1 MKKITFLLILFIT
14 NLGFA
19 QPSTSPAAPT
29 NDPGDVISIYGDTFT
44 NIANNYDPNWGQS
57 GHMQVNPTFDP
68 GNGEAVLAYP
78 NFNYQGTELAT
89 ANASTMEFL
98 HIDIWTSATP
108 GATDIQVSPINN
120 GSGAGETLVSIAYNS
135 GTWTSVDIPKS
146 AFTGMTWDSVFQMK
160 FAANGPGSTVPVDI
174 YLDNI
179 YFWKNPTAPG
189 ADATLSAIEIDNAP
203 LSNFAAGVF
212 TYNVDL
218 PSGTTAVPQVTLATA
233 TDSGAAVVIT
243 QATALPGDATIG
255 VTSANGMNNETYT
268 ISFAAVGP
276 SMGTATPPNRPA
288 ADVISIFSDAYS
300 DIAVDTF
307 DTSWCPGST
316 SDVTIAGEAMKR
328 IDGLGCEGIDWQGA
342 RTIDASGFTHFHMD
356 LYIEESNL
364 IGKEINMKFSQW
376 GGTGGEV
383 SAFNINVG
391 DGAGAAQ
398 TLVNGW
404 NIIDV
409 VIDAAFTGDT
419 TRNDIVQFVI
429 TSNVPTMWYDNLYL
443 HKNTTAGVD
452 DFTAAPFKVYPNP
465 TSNEWTISS
474 TDAVLETVQI
484 FDLSGKLVMTQE
496 VNNSSTRIST
506 TTLTSGVYIAK
517 VTSASGT
524 QNLKLIK
531 N

>member
-29 NDPGDVISIYGDTFT
+29 NNAVDVISIFGDTYT
-44 NIANNYDPNWGQS
+44 NIATNYDPNWGQS
-57 GHMQVNPTFDP
+57 GHTQVNPAFDP
-68 GNGEAVLAYP
+68 GNGELLLAYP
-78 NFNYQGTELAT
+78 NFNYQGTELT
-89 ANASTMEFL
+89 STNASTMEFL
-98 HIDIWTSATP
+98 HVDIWTSASP
-108 GATDIQVSPINN
+108 GATDIQVSPINS
-120 GSGAGETLVSIAYNS
+120 GSGAGETLVSIAYTS

-146 AFTGMTWDSVFQMK
+146 SFTGMTWDNVFQMK

-174 YLDNI
+174 YLDNV
-179 YFWKNPTAPG
+179 YFWKNPTVAG
-189 ADATLSAIEIDNAP
+189 ADATLSTVEIDNAP
-203 LSNFAAGVF
+203 LANFSAGVF
-212 TYNVDL
+212 SYNVDL
-218 PSGTTAVPQVTLATA
+218 PAGTTTVPQVTLATA
-233 TDSGAAVVIT
+233 TDAGATVVIN

-255 VTSANGMNNETYT
+255 VTSANGMSNETYT

-288 ADVISIFSDAYS
+288 ADVISIFSDAYT

-307 DTSWCPGST
+307 DTSWCPGGT
-316 SDVTIAGEAMKR
+316 SDVVVAGEAMKR

-342 RTIDASGFTHFHMD
+342 RTIDATGFTHFHMD
-356 LYIEESNL
+356 VFIDEPNL

-391 DGAGAAQ
+391 DGAAAAQ

-409 VIDAAFTGDT
+409 TIDTAFTGDT

-429 TSNVPTMWYDNLYL
+429 TSNVPTIWYDNLYL
-443 HKNTTAGVD
+443 HKNTTASVN
-452 DFTAAPFKVYPNP
+452 DFSIAPFKVYPNP
-465 TSNEWTISS
+465 SSSEWTISS
-474 TDAVLETVQI
+474 TDTILQSVQVY
-484 FDLSGKLVMTQE
+484 DLSGKLVISQE
-496 VNNSSTRIST
+496 VNNDSVLIDANS
-506 TTLTSGVYIAK
+506 LTSGVYIAK
-517 VTSASGT
+517 VTSAEGT
-524 QNLKLIK
+524 QNLKLVK

>member
-29 NDPGDVISIYGDTFT
+29 NNAADVVSIYGDTYT

-57 GHMQVNPTFDP
+57 GHTQVNPMFDP
-68 GNGEAVLAYP
+68 GNGELLLAYP
-78 NFNYQGTELAT
+78 NFNYQGTELTAT
-89 ANASTMEFL
+89 NVSSMEFL
-98 HIDIWTSATP
+98 HVDIWTSATP

-120 GSGAGETLVSIAYNS
+120 GSGAGETLVSITYTS
-135 GTWTSVDIPKS
+135 GAWTSVDIPKS

-174 YLDNI
+174 YLDNV
-179 YFWKNPTAPG
+179 YFWKNPTVAG

-203 LSNFAAGVF
+203 LSNFSSGVF
-212 TYNVDL
+212 SYNVDL
-218 PSGTTAVPQVTLATA
+218 PSGTTTVPQITLATA
-233 TDSGAAVVIT
+233 TDSNAMVVIN
-243 QATALPGDATIG
+243 QATALPGDATIN
-255 VTSANGMNNETYT
+255 VTSMNGMSNETYT

-276 SMGTATPPNRPA
+276 SMGAATPPNRVP

-307 DTSWCPGST
+307 NTNWCPGNT

-328 IDGLGCEGIDWQGA
+328 VDGLGCEGVDWQGA
-342 RTIDASGFTHFHMD
+342 RTIDASGFTNFHMD
-356 LYIEESNL
+356 IYIEEPNL
-364 IGKEINMKFSQW
+364 VGKEINLKFSQW
-376 GGTGGEV
+376 GGTAGEV
-383 SAFNINVG
+383 SAFQLQIG

-404 NIIDV
+404 NVIDF

-419 TRNDIVQFVI
+419 TRNDIVQFII
-429 TSNVPTMWYDNLYL
+429 TSNVSTIWYDNLYL
-443 HKNTTAGVD
+443 HKNTTASVS
-452 DFTAAPFKVYPNP
+452 DFSAAPFKVYPNP
-465 TSNEWTISS
+465 AVSGWTISS
-474 TDAVLETVQI
+474 TDTILQSVQVY
-484 FDLSGKLVMTQE
+484 DLSGKLVLTQDADSTS
-496 VNNSSTRIST
+496 VLINSD
-506 TTLTSGVYIAK
+506 TLSNGVYIAK
-517 VTSASGT
+517 VTSAQGS
-524 QNLKLIK
+524 QNLKLVK